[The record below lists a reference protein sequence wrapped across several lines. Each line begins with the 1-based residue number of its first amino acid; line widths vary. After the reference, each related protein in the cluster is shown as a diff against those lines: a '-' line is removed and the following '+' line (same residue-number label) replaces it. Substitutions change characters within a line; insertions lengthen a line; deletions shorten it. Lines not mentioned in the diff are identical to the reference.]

1 MLRYRPSPSMIVA
14 CIALIVAVGGTA
26 NALPGKNRV
35 KKDDI
40 TRSAVSARH
49 IATNAVRA
57 SEIRTRA
64 VGASEI
70 RSGAVG
76 TSEARN
82 DSLTGND
89 VNEPTLGLVPN
100 ADRLDGNDSAA
111 FLRSG
116 IVQRFNEV
124 ALNDGT
130 GATANQG
137 CASGETLI
145 GGGVRAGTAA
155 NAPDVSVNASR
166 PNASVNNSG
175 FTEWQA
181 AASNAP
187 TGATADTTLT
197 VYAICAR

>member
-1 MLRYRPSPSMIVA
+1 MIVA
-14 CIALIVAVGGTA
+14 CIALIVAAGGTA

-40 TRSAVSARH
+40 TR
-49 IATNAVRA
+49 NAVRA
-57 SEIRTRA
+57 KHLNRNSVGASEIRSRA

-76 TSEARN
+76 SSEARDN
-82 DSLTGND
+82 SLSGSD
-89 VNEPTLGLVPN
+89 INEPTLATVPN
-100 ADRLDGNDSAA
+100 ADKLDSNDSAA

-116 IVQRFNEV
+116 IVSRFNEV

-130 GATANQG
+130 GVAANQG
-137 CASGETLI
+137 CAPGETLI

-155 NAPDVSVNASR
+155 NAPDISVNASR
-166 PNASVNNSG
+166 PNAAVNNSG

-181 AASNAP
+181 AASNAAV
-187 TGATADTTLT
+187 GATADTTLV